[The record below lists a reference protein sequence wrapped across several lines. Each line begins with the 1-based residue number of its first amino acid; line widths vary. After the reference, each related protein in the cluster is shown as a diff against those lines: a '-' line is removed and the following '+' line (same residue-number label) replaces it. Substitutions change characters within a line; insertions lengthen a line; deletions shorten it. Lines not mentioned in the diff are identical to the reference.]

1 MPPSAHIYRVSASDA
16 SFPLRQCEI
25 LSGVVQA
32 HLDSEALVSG
42 RADVRQRKY
51 AYAVILTQD
60 CDLTQDFDARR
71 AVVGELNP
79 TERDVRSRS
88 DKIIPSVLL
97 CQVLTAQEQRGA
109 DKITS
114 DIWTRIRQN
123 KDERYHFLQAVDGSC
138 DPKQEDLPELAI
150 DFKRY
155 FTVPTDELYWRIDA
169 GQTRRRC
176 LMASPYLEHLSTRFA
191 YFLSRVALP
200 EDHFSEQGAG
210 KVG

>member
-1 MPPSAHIYRVSASDA
+1 MPPSSHIYRVSASDA
-16 SFPLRQCEI
+16 SFPLRQCEF
-25 LSGVVQA
+25 LSDVVHT
-32 HLDSEALVSG
+32 HLDLNPLIGG
-42 RADVRQRKY
+42 RIEVQEKVY
-51 AYAVILTQD
+51 PYAVILTQD

-71 AVVGELNP
+71 AVVGEPNP
-79 TERDVRSRS
+79 TKRDALSRS

-97 CQVLTAQEQRGA
+97 CQVLAAQEQRGA

-123 KDERYHFLQAVDGSC
+123 KDERYHFLQAVDASC
-138 DPKQEDLPELAI
+138 DPRQEDLPELAI

-200 EDHFSEQGAG
+200 EDHFSEPGAG
-210 KVG
+210 KVV